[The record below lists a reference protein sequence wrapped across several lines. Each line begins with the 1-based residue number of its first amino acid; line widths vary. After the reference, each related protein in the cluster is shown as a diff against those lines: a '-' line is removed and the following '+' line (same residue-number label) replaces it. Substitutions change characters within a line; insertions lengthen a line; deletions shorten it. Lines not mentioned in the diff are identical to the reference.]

1 MSNLVDYVTRTCT
14 MCGQRSTLSLD
25 GETIK
30 RWQDGA
36 LVQDAFPYLTAEER
50 ELLIT
55 GTHPAC
61 WNKMIAAEENYYE

>member
-1 MSNLVDYVTRTCT
+1 